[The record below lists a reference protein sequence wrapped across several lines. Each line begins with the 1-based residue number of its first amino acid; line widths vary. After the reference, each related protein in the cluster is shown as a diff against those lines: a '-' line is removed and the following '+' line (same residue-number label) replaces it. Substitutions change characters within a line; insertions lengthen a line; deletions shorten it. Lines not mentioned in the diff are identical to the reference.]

1 MRRRVGSGLLHR
13 SAVRAMERSVVH
25 GGRLVHR
32 RSVTASPEAMNPRM
46 TLPAHRPQEMQN
58 HPGAARVAEYK
69 AWLPTWARVNLPGE
83 IAAAPACAW
92 VMPEMRV
99 VQYCRSG
106 DKHGNTKYGD
116 PGPSDDQLP

>member
-32 RSVTASPEAMNPRM
+32 RSVTASPETMNPRM

-58 HPGAARVAEYK
+58 IRV
-69 AWLPTWARVNLPGE
+69 LPEWQSTKRGYPRG
-83 IAAAPACAW
+83 
-92 VMPEMRV
+92 PESTSLMR
-99 VQYCRSG
+99 
-106 DKHGNTKYGD
+106 
-116 PGPSDDQLP
+116 